1 MERLKYIS
9 LVAELRQIAVRRA
22 MALLDEKECAEDV
35 AGEVLLRLWE
45 RHCDLRDNVDEVRH
59 LADTMARNLAL
70 DLLRCRRR
78 HSILRIFYR
87 QGDDDEETGNTSD
100 IPDSFTPQHYV
111 EDKEAGSI
119 VQRVM
124 NQLPYNW
131 RRIVELREQEDMSF
145 AEIAQV
151 LGTSE
156 SSCRGMMSKARQRML
171 QLINKMAR

>member
-22 MALLDEKECAEDV
+22 LALLDEKEEAEDV

-45 RHCDLRDNVDEVRH
+45 KHEGLRDNADEIKH

-70 DLLRCRRR
+70 DLLRHRQR
-78 HSILRIFYR
+78 HPILHIFHR
-87 QGDDDEETGNTSD
+87 QGDEDEEKSNAPD
-100 IPDSFTPQHYV
+100 IPDSFTPHHYV

-119 VQRVM
+119 VQRAM
-124 NQLPYNW
+124 SQLPYNW
-131 RRIVELREQEDMSF
+131 RRIVEMREREDMSF

-156 SSCRGMMSKARQRML
+156 SSCRGMMSKARQRLL
-171 QLINKMAR
+171 QLINKMTR

>member
-22 MALLDEKECAEDV
+22 FALLDEKEEAEDV

-45 RHCDLRDNVDEVRH
+45 RHEDLRDDANEVRH

-70 DLLRCRRR
+70 DLLRHRRR
-78 HSILRIFYR
+78 YPILYIFHR
-87 QGDDDEETGNTSD
+87 QGDDDEETGNIPD

-119 VQRVM
+119 VQRAM
-124 NQLPYNW
+124 NQVPYNW
-131 RRIVELREQEDMSF
+131 RRIVEMREREDMNF

-151 LGTSE
+151 LGATE
-156 SSCRGMMSKARQRML
+156 SSCRGMMSKARQRLL
-171 QLINKMAR
+171 QLINIMTR

>member
-22 MALLDEKECAEDV
+22 LALLDEKEDAEDV
-35 AGEVLLRLWE
+35 AGEVMIRLWE
-45 RHCDLRDNVDEVRH
+45 RHENLRENTDEVKR

-70 DLLRCRRR
+70 DLLRHRRR
-78 HSILRIFYR
+78 HPILRFFYR
-87 QGDDDEETGNTSD
+87 QGDDDEDTGNTPD

-119 VQRVM
+119 VQKAM
-124 NQLPYNW
+124 SQLPYNW
-131 RRIVELREQEDMSF
+131 RKIVEMREQEDMSF

-151 LGTSE
+151 LGTTD
-156 SSCRGMMSKARQRML
+156 SSCRGMMSKARQRLL
-171 QLINKMAR
+171 QLINKMTK

>member
-9 LVAELRQIAVRRA
+9 LVAELRQTAVRRA
-22 MALLDEKECAEDV
+22 LALLGETECAEDV

-45 RHCDLRDNVDEVRH
+45 RHSDLRDNADEVRH
-59 LADTMARNLAL
+59 LADMMARNLAL
-70 DLLRCRRR
+70 DLLRHRRR
-78 HSILRIFYR
+78 HPILRIFYR
-87 QGDDDEETGNTSD
+87 QGDDDEEKSNAPD

-119 VQRVM
+119 VQRTM

-131 RRIVELREQEDMSF
+131 RRIVEMREQEDMSF

>member
-22 MALLDEKECAEDV
+22 LALLDEKEDAEDV
-35 AGEVLLRLWE
+35 AGEVMIRLWE
-45 RHCDLRDNVDEVRH
+45 RHENLRENTDEVKR
-59 LADTMARNLAL
+59 LADTIAKNLSL
-70 DLLRCRRR
+70 DMLRHRRR
-78 HSILRIFYR
+78 HPILRIFHR
-87 QGDDDEETGNTSD
+87 QGNDDEETGSTPD

-119 VQRVM
+119 VQRAM
-124 NQLPYNW
+124 SQLPYNW
-131 RRIVELREQEDMSF
+131 RRIVEMREQEDMNF

-156 SSCRGMMSKARQRML
+156 SSCRGMMSKARQRLL
-171 QLINKMAR
+171 QIISIMTR

>member
-22 MALLDEKECAEDV
+22 LALLDEKEEAEDV
-35 AGEVLLRLWE
+35 AGEVLIRLWE
-45 RHCDLRDNVDEVRH
+45 RHEGLRGNAEEVRR

-70 DLLRCRRR
+70 DLLRHRRR
-78 HSILRIFYR
+78 HPILRIFYR
-87 QGDDDEETGNTSD
+87 QGDDDEDTGNIPD
-100 IPDSFTPQHYV
+100 IPEWSTPQHYV

-119 VQRVM
+119 VQRAM
-124 NQLPYNW
+124 SQLPYNW
-131 RRIVELREQEDMSF
+131 RRIVEMREREDMSF

-156 SSCRGMMSKARQRML
+156 SSCRGMMSKARQRLL
-171 QLINKMAR
+171 QLINKMTR

>member
-22 MALLDEKECAEDV
+22 MALLDEKENAEDV

-45 RHCDLRDNVDEVRH
+45 RHSDLRDNADEVRH

-70 DLLRCRRR
+70 DLLRHRRR
-78 HSILRIFYR
+78 HPILRIFYR
-87 QGDDDEETGNTSD
+87 QRDDDEETSNTPD

-119 VQRVM
+119 VQRAM

-131 RRIVELREQEDMSF
+131 RRIVEMREQEDMNF

>member
-9 LVAELRQIAVRRA
+9 LVAELRQTAVARA
-22 MALLDEKECAEDV
+22 MSLLDGKDDAEDV
-35 AGEVLLRLWE
+35 AGEVLLKLWE
-45 RHCDLRDNVDEVRH
+45 KRDDLRDNADEVRR

-70 DLLRCRRR
+70 DLLRHRRR
-78 HSILRIFYR
+78 HPILRIFHR
-87 QGDDDEETGNTSD
+87 QGDDEEETGNTPD
-100 IPDSFTPQHYV
+100 IPDSFTPLHYV
-111 EDKEAGSI
+111 ENREAGSI
-119 VQRVM
+119 VKRAM
-124 NQLPYNW
+124 SRLPYNW
-131 RRIVELREQEDMSF
+131 RRIVEMRERGDMSF